1 MQRRINVLF
10 PILPENKNILGRT
23 GTKDLAIFPFQVFNV
38 YIQKDLYMAS
48 VTRLRPHNHTKP
60 TKTLRKGSGAEAAAN
75 GTAAVLLRARR
86 FPSINLGRSGDGLVL
101 WALILAEGRA

>member
-1 MQRRINVLF
+1 MVTF
-10 PILPENKNILGRT
+10 VGP
-23 GTKDLAIFPFQVFNV
+23 
-38 YIQKDLYMAS
+38 

-60 TKTLRKGSGAEAAAN
+60 TKTLRKGSGAEAAEK

-86 FPSINLGRSGDGLVL
+86 FPSINLGRSGDGRVL